1 MFRFLH
7 AADIHLDSPLRGL
20 ESYEDAPVEE
30 IRNATRRAFDNL
42 IDLAIEESVDF
53 VLIVGDLFDGDW
65 KDFNTG
71 LFFVNRMGRLNKAR
85 IPVYIVT
92 GNHDAA
98 ASQITTSMALPDNV
112 TLFSAKK
119 PSSTCI
125 ETLGVLIHGQSY
137 PTRVVMENIASQYPQ
152 NDPNYFNIGLLH
164 TALNGREGHEPYAPC
179 SLDDLRSKGYDY
191 WALGHI
197 HTREKVSQ
205 DPWIVFPGNIQGR
218 HIRETGSKGATIVT
232 VEDGLVRKVTHRE
245 LDVVR
250 WILCRINLSSCET
263 TEAVHEQ
270 IRSAIEDAALEADG
284 KTLALRLSLEGHC
297 SVHAQIVEH
306 RTQWA
311 EEIRGWAASLGNTWI
326 EKIKFR
332 TQRKARLEDMLGTDT
347 PLSGLLQS
355 IQNLQLDAETLLE
368 LVPEFTALKNKLPP
382 ELLSNEDYIL
392 GNDPEKLEIIR
403 LEAQDLLIE
412 KLLQHGESE

>member
-42 IDLAIEESVDF
+42 IELAIQEAVDF
-53 VLIVGDLFDGDW
+53 LLIVGDLFDGDW
-65 KDFNTG
+65 KDFNSG
-71 LFFVNRMGRLNKAR
+71 LFFIGHMGRLNKAG

-98 ASQITTSMALPDNV
+98 SQITNVMSLPENV

-119 PSSTCI
+119 PSSVCL
-125 ETLGVLIHGQSY
+125 EKLGVLIHGQSY
-137 PTRVVMENIASQYPQ
+137 PSRALMENIASHYPQ

-197 HTREKVSQ
+197 HKREEVSR

-218 HIRETGSKGATIVT
+218 HIRETGVKGATMVT
-232 VEDGLVRKVTHRE
+232 VEDGLVQEVTHRE

-250 WILCRINLSSCET
+250 WILCRIDLSSCET
-263 TEAVHEQ
+263 IEAVHEKVQ
-270 IRSAIEDAALEADG
+270 SAIENAEMEAEG
-284 KTLALRLSLEGHC
+284 KTLALRLSLEGDC
-297 SVHAQIVEH
+297 PVHAQIVEH
-306 RTQWA
+306 RTQLT
-311 EEIRGWAASLGNTWI
+311 EEIRGWVAGLGNTWL
-326 EKIKFR
+326 EKVDFR
-332 TQRKARLEDMLGTDT
+332 TRRKARLEDMVGEDT

-355 IQNLQLDAETLLE
+355 IQNLQLDANTLLE
-368 LVPEFTALKNKLPP
+368 LVPELTALKNKLPP
-382 ELLSNEDYIL
+382 ELLLNEDFIL
-392 GNDPEKLEIIR
+392 GSNPEKLELIR

-412 KLLQHGESE
+412 KLIRHGESE